1 MSLATGAP
9 ANPAEAPVGAPA
21 RRRPVFLNLA
31 ALRYPV
37 GAIASIGHRISGVL
51 LLVALPGLAAALER
65 SLRSAGDYAALL
77 GSARPA
83 WLTVALIVLTWAA
96 AHHVLAGV
104 RHLLMDI
111 GIGSRLSTARA
122 SAWAALLLGA
132 LAAVV
137 AALRLLS

>member
-9 ANPAEAPVGAPA
+9 ASSGETPAPLRA

-65 SLRSAGDYAALL
+65 SLHSAGDYAALL
-77 GSARPA
+77 GSGRPA

-96 AHHVLAGV
+96 THHLLAGV

-111 GIGSRLSTARA
+111 GIGSRLPAARA
-122 SAWAALLLGA
+122 SAWAVLVLGA

-137 AALRLLS
+137 AAARLLS